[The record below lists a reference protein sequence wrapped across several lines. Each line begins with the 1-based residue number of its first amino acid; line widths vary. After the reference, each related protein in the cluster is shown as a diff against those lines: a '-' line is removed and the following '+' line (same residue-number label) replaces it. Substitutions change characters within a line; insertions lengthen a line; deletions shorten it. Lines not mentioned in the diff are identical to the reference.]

1 MEIIMKILIFI
12 ALLLAVVKEFI
23 SNSEKDF
30 WG

>member
-1 MEIIMKILIFI
+1 MEIIMKILVFI

-23 SNSEKDF
+23 SNSDKDF

>member
-1 MEIIMKILIFI
+1 MGIIMKILIFI

-23 SNSEKDF
+23 SNSDKDF

>member
-12 ALLLAVVKEFI
+12 AILLAVVKEFI
-23 SNSEKDF
+23 SNSDKDF

>member
-1 MEIIMKILIFI
+1 MVFIMKILVFI

-23 SNSEKDF
+23 SNSDKDF

>member
-1 MEIIMKILIFI
+1 MEFIMKILVFI

-23 SNSEKDF
+23 SNSDKDF